1 MMFPFEVGI
10 NMSVLQ
16 RLLIFFFFFTSV
28 PGIRESERNVF
39 FIHNWVILDTLL
51 ITNKSVLYLNTSID
65 F

>member
-16 RLLIFFFFFTSV
+16 SLLIFFFFTSV

-39 FIHNWVILDTLL
+39 FIHN
-51 ITNKSVLYLNTSID
+51 
-65 F
+65 